1 LDDTTSYALVRSPK
15 TLRGKTTV
23 TGEGQMPNR
32 TEVVPPAAAGQQER
46 SYAQPLT
53 LPTGVPYSM

>member
-1 LDDTTSYALVRSPK
+1 
-15 TLRGKTTV
+15 
-23 TGEGQMPNR
+23 MPNR

-53 LPTGVPYSM
+53 LPTGVPYSMQTRDFLDS